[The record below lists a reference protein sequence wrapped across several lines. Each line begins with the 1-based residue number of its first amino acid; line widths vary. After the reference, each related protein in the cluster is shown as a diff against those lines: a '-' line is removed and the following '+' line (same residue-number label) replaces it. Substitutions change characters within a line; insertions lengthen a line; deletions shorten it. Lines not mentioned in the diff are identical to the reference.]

1 MSNIDE
7 KIEDTNE
14 NIAAQIA
21 KAVEDYY
28 DGADDGV
35 YPNNSFQDILK
46 GELAKNETL
55 FYELNKYDQ
64 NSKLIQKI
72 YLPVAPLNPYVSFAD
87 SQVKYGKFY
96 KYNIFAWQMVHGT
109 RYKYRSPASGDVKG
123 KGAAIPALNTLFA
136 NMENAFS
143 NLKEVV
149 YNGFNFWEQS
159 SIGATGEKN
168 FKQFAKE
175 MNQLANSLVGFKE
188 NMGTISSSAW
198 FRKKTNAG
206 NVYEWPEFVVD
217 WPETT
222 NLAVAPNEGVL
233 SAAAAFCKV
242 GLEMNGETRTRAEWI
257 KNILEGKENGLSYTY
272 DQMIQAKQVL
282 GRIVQILD
290 GNTNSFRGMWNSN
303 VDPFSNSA
311 TWGELYTGMNIK
323 SPEDPQTNLIGRIHS
338 SMHKHM
344 NGVQAGVGG
353 LEPFGNGI
361 GANWLYMHNE
371 ISIYVRGIFEQ
382 AATGKFQTEVVKV
395 LKDLYYNFLNALE
408 CVENPPED
416 DDGIIKFEFEVVT
429 EPTSKIVRV
438 PIYTSEIYVVDNPPI
453 SPLVDIN
460 PVQGY
465 NDRIMILFEE
475 IVGSYLSL
483 PIAIEPKDSQI
494 FGRMI
499 QRQKVEG
506 LNTGGLLLFKTDYEK
521 IDPDIPKEEKSKRV
535 VTQKLHE
542 IYGVEVFRIG
552 PDATGKTKV
561 PEKYTDFS
569 GKKIALVKYQEGL
582 SFEDTTMLP
591 NTKYYY
597 TFRTVDF
604 HGNVSNPTIV
614 YEVELVDDYGMV
626 YLLVKPITILKITYA
641 QHRSLSNVLR
651 GAKNETSIHLP
662 IDKYYEQKRT
672 RFKKAR
678 QLVQITPSISHF
690 QDVSEKDFFDVPPAL
705 PGVEVAKTAGADV
718 DPNLIHKVLMLFQQW
733 MKTQNLTQLHKKLEQ
748 SLDMFVKGKPWPS
761 QISNGPNEN
770 PPSDLY
776 LLLVEFIDWLGGDG
790 GKAVTAAS
798 PAVAETIK
806 LSIGLA
812 STQSAEEDA
821 EYGYEQGDVSGL
833 GGGVIAGGGLLGGLS
848 GLMTAEELEKDA
860 AQEAAFKN
868 LIEKLKENSAG
879 ASNTMSNSNS
889 KLFGKKFKVRVSSI
903 NSGKK
908 FDLNLTFPKEETTV
922 KQTIDT
928 DIQLEPT
935 VPKELTGKAR
945 QVVTSATGITK
956 IY

>member
-1 MSNIDE
+1 MSDISD
-7 KIEDTNE
+7 KIKETNE
-14 NIAAQIA
+14 NIAAKIA
-21 KAVEDYY
+21 SVVEDYY

-64 NSKLIQKI
+64 NDKLIQKI
-72 YLPVAPLNPYVSFAD
+72 HLPVAPLNPYISFAD

-149 YNGFNFWEQS
+149 YNGFNFWETTLS
-159 SIGATGEKN
+159 TTALEKN
-168 FKQFAKE
+168 FPQFAKE
-175 MNQLANSLVGFKE
+175 MNQLANSLVGFKD
-188 NMGTISSSAW
+188 NMGTTSNSAW
-198 FRKKTNAG
+198 FRKKTNSG

-222 NLAVAPNEGVL
+222 NLSVAPSEGVL

-242 GLEMNGETRTRAEWI
+242 GLEMNGKTFTRAQWV
-257 KNILEGKENGLSYTY
+257 KNILEGKEDGLSYTY

-282 GRIVQILD
+282 GRIVRILD
-290 GNTNSFRGMWNSN
+290 GNTNSFRGMWNFN

-311 TWGELYTGMNIK
+311 TWGEQYIGMNLK
-323 SPEDPQTNLIGRIHS
+323 PPEDPQTNLIGRIHS
-338 SMHKHM
+338 SMHVHM

-371 ISIYVRGIFEQ
+371 ISIYIRGIFEQ
-382 AATGKFQTEVVKV
+382 AATGKYQTEVVKV

-438 PIYTSEIYVVDNPPI
+438 PIYTSEIYVVDNPPL

-475 IVGSYLSL
+475 IAGSYVSL

-506 LNTGGLLLFKTDYEK
+506 TDTGGLLLFKTDYEN
-521 IDPDIPKEEKSKRV
+521 IDPELSEEEKGKRV
-535 VTQKLHE
+535 LTQKLHE

-552 PDATGKTKV
+552 PDATGKTKA
-561 PEKYTDFS
+561 PEKYSDFS

-582 SFEDTTMLP
+582 FLEDTTMRP

-641 QHRSLSNVLR
+641 QHRSLSAAARRVQSGR
-651 GAKNETSIHLP
+651 SIHLP
-662 IDKYYEQKRT
+662 IDKYYEQKRI
-672 RFKKAR
+672 RFKKAK
-678 QLVQITPSISHF
+678 QLVQITPSLSHF
-690 QDVSEKDFFDVPPAL
+690 QDVSEKDFFKVPSNL
-705 PGVEVAKTAGADV
+705 PGMSVAKSAGADV
-718 DPNLIHKVLMLFQQW
+718 DPALIHIIMMLFQQW
-733 MKTQNLTQLHKKLEQ
+733 MKTQQDSQLHKKLEQ
-748 SLDMFVKGKPWPS
+748 SLNMFVKGKPWPTP
-761 QISNGPNEN
+761 ISNGPNQN

-776 LLLVEFIDWLGGDG
+776 SLLVEFIDWLGNDG
-790 GKAVTAAS
+790 AKAVTALS

-806 LSIGLA
+806 LSLGLESIA
-812 STQSAEEDA
+812 Q
-821 EYGYEQGDVSGL
+821 YGYDQESVSGGL
-833 GGGVIAGGGLLGGLS
+833 GGGGMMSGGGLLGGLGGMS
-848 GLMTAEELEKDA
+848 TEEELE
-860 AQEAAFKN
+860 QESAFKE
-868 LIEKLKENSAG
+868 LLKKLKENSAG
-879 ASNTMSNSNS
+879 AGNTMSNSNS

-935 VPKELTGKAR
+935 VPKELTGKAK
-945 QVVTSATGITK
+945 QVIPSATGITK